1 MPRTIELTLPSDRS
15 DRFVEQLRDRD
26 RVLSIRLLRGISVE
40 PEGDVVSFEVLDDD
54 FPHLMHLID
63 GMGLGTDPDVSMS
76 TSTPESIASV
86 DATRRVARDRSTGT
100 WEELQLTM
108 GRESAMTRPKLVVMA
123 FSGLFAAAGL
133 HTGSLHLIIGAMLV
147 APAYVPLA
155 QIAFG
160 LLNRGSNVRSALYDM
175 VAAYAALMAGAA
187 VFVAVNAVLGS
198 TLLGSSSDT
207 YLSSQVLETYW
218 TTTGWAD
225 VVIALAGG
233 AAGAL
238 LIVTNRRVLA
248 TGVVIA
254 LALVPSLALAVME
267 VANGD
272 VDLAARATGRWAVD
286 VVLVLA
292 GCSLVFA
299 IKRRTDARTISGRT

>member
-1 MPRTIELTLPSDRS
+1 MPRSVDLTLPRDRS
-15 DRFVEQLRDRD
+15 DRFVARLREREH
-26 RVLSIRLLRGISVE
+26 VLSVRLLRGASVQ
-40 PEGDVVSFEVLDDD
+40 PEGDVVSFEVLDDG
-54 FPHLMHLID
+54 FPGVMHLID
-63 GMGLGTDPDVSMS
+63 DMGLGTDPDVSMT
-76 TSTPESIASV
+76 TSAPRSVASV

-123 FSGLFAAAGL
+123 FSGLFAAVGL
-133 HTGSLHLIIGAMLV
+133 HTGALHLIVGAMLV
-147 APAYVPLA
+147 TPAYEPLA
-155 QIAFG
+155 QLAFG
-160 LLNRGSNVRSALYDM
+160 FLNRGSNVRSALYDTVTAY
-175 VAAYAALMAGAA
+175 VALVAGAA
-187 VFVAVNAVLGS
+187 AFVAANAVFGS

-218 TTTGWAD
+218 TTTTWTS
-225 VVIALAGG
+225 VLIAAAGG

-267 VANGD
+267 LAKGEL
-272 VDLAARATGRWAVD
+272 DLAARATGRWAVD
-286 VVLVLA
+286 MVLVIA
-292 GCSLVFA
+292 ACSVVFA
-299 IKRRTDARTISGRT
+299 VKRHTDGRTISGRT